1 MQGEGPPAGMSPLP
15 DIPVVQALPGVTGP
29 KRLDFDVP
37 YQLVAP
43 IKATKQRA
51 IALIASP
58 ETHMYIF
65 EGFGKSQMKLWKS
78 SPDGVVQMAL
88 QAAYFKLYGKLG
100 PTYESCATRSFF
112 HGRTEVIRSA
122 HAEALSFSA
131 GLFDDDLSK
140 GDKEQLLR
148 KALEW
153 QGRLSKEASQAHGV
167 DRHLLGLKKIA
178 MGITSHSPPLA
189 SLVADSSKLPAM
201 FHEAPF
207 SYSQTWL
214 LSTSN
219 VTVSHVSS
227 IPEHPRQ

>member
-1 MQGEGPPAGMSPLP
+1 MSPLP

-37 YQLVAP
+37 FQLVAP
-43 IKATKQRA
+43 IRATWQRA
-51 IALIASP
+51 ITLIESP
-58 ETHMYIF
+58 ETHMFIF
-65 EGFGKSQMKLWKS
+65 EGYGKSQMKSWKS

-122 HAEALSFSA
+122 HAEALAFA
-131 GLFDDDLSK
+131 AALFDHDMTN
-140 GDKEQLLR
+140 GDKEKLLR

-153 QGRLSKEASQAHGV
+153 QGQLSKEASQAQGV
-167 DRHLLGLKKIA
+167 DRHLLGLKKAA
-178 MGITSHSPPLA
+178 MGITSYSPPLA
-189 SLVADSSKLPAM
+189 SLVADSSNLPAM
-201 FHEAPF
+201 FREAPF
-207 SYSQTWL
+207 AHSQTWL

-219 VTVSHVSS
+219 VTVS
-227 IPEHPRQ
+227 PEPTRDSPTRNS